1 MSPGPGSFL
10 PGTHSPFGYAAS
22 QSENFMTGVHAI
34 PGAVTPGGAALMA
47 GMGANGAFGA
57 AVAAGSSGAMGEAG
71 NLVRELMETERKYV
85 QELEVL
91 QVSLSPFQVR
101 LAHGRR

>member
-1 MSPGPGSFL
+1 
-10 PGTHSPFGYAAS
+10 
-22 QSENFMTGVHAI
+22 
-34 PGAVTPGGAALMA
+34 MA

-57 AVAAGSSGAMGEAG
+57 AVAAGSSSAMGEAG

-91 QVSLSPFQVR
+91 QVSTFAHSWVER
-101 LAHGRR
+101 LGLD